1 LIHVS
6 IFRNAIDKR
15 PAAQDDFASW
25 DEIADEIEALA
36 AESVCP
42 DEPLPYRGKDLPPK
56 ARLVNF
62 HFGRL
67 TTPRNANE
75 NVEAHT
81 ALAID
86 VDRCRLVDVIE
97 RLDASSWAAIVYG
110 SPSDDTSKPDARRV
124 RVCAPITRELAP
136 GEIKAARRAF
146 AEAIGIGP
154 GQGVEGAD
162 ASSQVFFIGRVEGTA
177 PREVWRFEGAPVDV
191 DALPPPRLAWKAER
205 PDVEGTAERIDAS
218 PDERTAAL
226 LEALAE
232 HWEAPG
238 MADNRRATLRALG
251 GYLARRGWSDEQIA
265 AVAEGLDTARP
276 EDVRAGLM
284 LDAARQAR
292 RDPEGTAGWSGLAAW
307 SPKAAQAIERT
318 AKDPREPAGWP
329 GVWSDWW
336 GRYLARREARPPAA
350 LDPEDDAHAEP
361 PGQLPVFVVTQE
373 GKESW
378 HYDPRTDAYVPFGVR
393 SLHASLA
400 ASGASAY
407 VETHDGK
414 RRKGAQALLD
424 DGPTAI
430 VESVA
435 VDFTRAGRAEYDAA
449 GARML
454 LGVRTLDV
462 APRRDEAVDAWL
474 RELAGAK
481 YDTVATFVAS
491 CAQAFSH
498 RWAIALAIL
507 GPNSIGKTLLAKAL
521 ASMWCATHPV
531 PLRAVIAQFN
541 ASMSRCPIVLD
552 DECDAL
558 KSKDGVSTEKLRQL
572 VQDDARDIEPKGLEK
587 RTLLGCQRFIFTG
600 NDATDISFNDVKPGA
615 LGAMAQRFAIVT
627 VPESRRDSIMAALR
641 RFAVDEDSAHVDMA
655 RLRGHLA
662 WIQEEWR
669 DRIGSERFIGQ
680 SDENAAEATATMAQ
694 ARIET
699 NPRVFER
706 IAEVL
711 RGEVT
716 DAPDVFWHSGGLFA
730 RVDHLADKVGDFA
743 PDVRAAIA
751 GVVSA
756 ARRVIKVDGK
766 TITCT
771 QLNAETLRAALGID
785 DAPVEAPTPRARFAG
800 VRAK

>member
-1 LIHVS
+1 LIRLTVLRGTSEHAS
-6 IFRNAIDKR
+6 
-15 PAAQDDFASW
+15 AQDDFASW
-25 DEIADEIEALA
+25 DEVADEIALL
-36 AESVCP
+36 AEESYPTKQSMV
-42 DEPLPYRGKDLPPK
+42 
-56 ARLVNF
+56 AF
-62 HFGRL
+62 HFSRL
-67 TTPRNANE
+67 RDSHNVNAN
-75 NVEAHT
+75 VIDCT

-86 VDRCRLVDVIE
+86 VDRCDLVDVIE
-97 RLDASSWAAIVYG
+97 RLDALDVAAIVYG
-110 SPSDDTSKPDARRV
+110 SPSDDATKPDARRV
-124 RVCAPITRELAP
+124 RVCAPISRPLATH
-136 GEIKAARRAF
+136 EIKTARRAF

-154 GQGVEGAD
+154 GQGVEGAE
-162 ASSQVFFIGRVEGTA
+162 SWQNRFFVGRVEGTP
-177 PREVWRFEGAPVDV
+177 PREVWRLEGAPVDV
-191 DALPPPRLAWKAER
+191 DALPPPRLAWKPER
-205 PDVEGTAERIDAS
+205 PSIEGTAERIDAT

-226 LEALAE
+226 LEAIAE

-251 GYLARRGWSDEQIA
+251 GYLARRGWDDAQIA

-307 SPKAAQAIERT
+307 SPDAARAIERT

-329 GVWSDWW
+329 GVWSEWW
-336 GRYLARREARPPAA
+336 GRYLARREVHDP
-350 LDPEDDAHAEP
+350 PEDDAPDAP
-361 PGQLPVFVVTQE
+361 PGEMPVFVITQE

-378 HYDPRTDAYVPFGVR
+378 HYDPRTDAYVPFGPR

-400 ASGASAY
+400 TSGASAY
-407 VETHDGK
+407 VETHEGK

-435 VDFTRAGRAEYDAA
+435 VDFTRSGRAEYDAA
-449 GARML
+449 SSRML

-462 APRRDEAVDAWL
+462 EPRRDEAVDAWL
-474 RELAGAK
+474 RELAGSK
-481 YDTVATFVAS
+481 YGTVATFVAS
-491 CAQAFSH
+491 CSQAFSH

-587 RTLLGCQRFIFTG
+587 RTLLGCQRFMFTG
-600 NDATDISFNDVKPGA
+600 NDATDISFSDVKPGA

-627 VPESRRDSIMAALR
+627 VPESRRASIMAALQ
-641 RFAVDEDSAHVDMA
+641 RFAVDAGSAHVDMD

-680 SDENAAEATATMAQ
+680 SEANALEAVATMAQ
-694 ARIET
+694 ARIES
-699 NPRVFER
+699 NPRIFER
-706 IAEVL
+706 LAEVL

-716 DAPDVFWHSGGLFA
+716 DAPDVFWHSGGLFV
-730 RVDHLADKVGDFA
+730 RVDHLADKVGGFA

-751 GVVSA
+751 GVTSA

-771 QLNAETLRAALGID
+771 QLSPETLRAALGID
-785 DAPVEAPTPRARFAG
+785 EAAPASSAPRARFAG